1 MSLRRK
7 ALVPRHL
14 FAALAIAAACAA
26 YAEDTDA
33 CGGGWEM
40 DPAVELH
47 YRELGVA
54 SAEKQLQEGRYDD
67 AAATV
72 LRVIPHVANYDAPPG
87 DAVIGRA
94 MRVLAVS
101 TARQHGELDIAKQ
114 VPDYLHASWLGEK
127 KEDQTKNLEYSV
139 RILRAI
145 HKNKKDDAVAQSE
158 LGEALAKMDST
169 REEGRKM
176 LEKLAKKDLLPSPE
190 AYKALAELRAA
201 KGDASGQKVALQR
214 CRAMAKD
221 AKICKAGS
229 AQS

>member
-1 MSLRRK
+1 
-7 ALVPRHL
+7 
-14 FAALAIAAACAA
+14 
-26 YAEDTDA
+26 
-33 CGGGWEM
+33 M

-67 AAATV
+67 AAGTV
-72 LRVIPHVANYDAPPG
+72 LRVIPHVAVYKTPPG
-87 DAVIGRA
+87 DPVIGRA
-94 MRVLAVS
+94 MRVLAVA
-101 TARQHGELDIAKQ
+101 TARENGTLDVAKQ
-114 VPDYLHASWLGEK
+114 VPDYLHASWLGENK
-127 KEDQTKNLEYSV
+127 KDATANLEWSV
-139 RILRAI
+139 RTLRAI
-145 HKNKKDDAVAQSE
+145 NAGKKDDAVAKSE

-169 REEGRKM
+169 KKEGRKI
-176 LEKLAKKDLLPSPE
+176 LEGLAKKDLLTSPE

-201 KGDASGQKVALQR
+201 AGDDSGRLAALER